1 MMSAFAPGV
10 GQGTALRP
18 LSGCSCSF
26 CSFAKNPNGVFR
38 IAAGGSRNGGPQFK
52 LFFYYTQPVHI
63 CHQFFEK
70 IFSSR
75 LRGPLCAPYPGRRT
89 PFRPGR
95 TIPCAGRF
103 LLPRP
108 RRAIR
113 CRRGRRRSA
122 GAAKQRAAPRFPGR
136 NDRREGAARPLPA
149 DGVRRRV
156 TPSWRL
162 PPSPSSPAGRAA
174 RRPAGWACA

>member
-52 LFFYYTQPVHI
+52 LFSIIHNPFTFVTSFLKK
-63 CHQFFEK
+63 FFPAACGGPFAPR
-70 IFSSR
+70 I
-75 LRGPLCAPYPGRRT
+75 RGGAPRFGR
-89 PFRPGR
+89 GGAD
-95 TIPCAGRF
+95 PCAGRF